1 MPPSLRTLPNP
12 KSSCSPR
19 LLTSLLS
26 LPPSCQILRGEV
38 EPPPELATMTDKLA
52 LCCAPQ
58 MAGVR
63 GAAVAPV
70 PVTTAAG
77 TPAAAA
83 TTYTTTTT
91 TTVPAEGAVLGA
103 TEGPAVITPMR

>member
-1 MPPSLRTLPNP
+1 
-12 KSSCSPR
+12 
-19 LLTSLLS
+19 
-26 LPPSCQILRGEV
+26 
-38 EPPPELATMTDKLA
+38 MTDKLA

-63 GAAVAPV
+63 GAAAAPAAAPA
-70 PVTTAAG
+70 PVTTAAA

-103 TEGPAVITPMR
+103 AEGPAVVTPMR